1 VAQGNNASKTLM
13 TIPHAAAIAA
23 VAILL
28 ATASTARA
36 SEPAGASV
44 AAPTAAKAKRA
55 VEYTYLKSLPG
66 ERENLKRFITA
77 NWFAMD
83 AIAVSQGLMVSYQ
96 LLDTGNDDGPW
107 NVVVAVT
114 YPNSLGYSSIA
125 PQFEKIRRAHQ
136 TVLIDGKGMR
146 DLGKVIETRPLFEDV
161 TSK

>member
-1 VAQGNNASKTLM
+1 MQVKTQM
-13 TIPHAAAIAA
+13 TFSRAAAIAA
-23 VAILL
+23 AAVLLL
-28 ATASTARA
+28 AAGATRA
-36 SEPAGASV
+36 SEPAGVSV
-44 AAPTAAKAKRA
+44 AAPTVSKAKRA

-66 ERENLKRFITA
+66 ERENLKRFISA

-96 LLDTGNDDGPW
+96 LLDTGSDDGPW

-114 YPNSLGYSSIA
+114 YPNSLGYSGIA

-161 TSK
+161 PLK

>member
-1 VAQGNNASKTLM
+1 MQVSHLITL
-13 TIPHAAAIAA
+13 PRFAAITALAVLLLAA
-23 VAILL
+23 GTARASTPPA
-28 ATASTARA
+28 ATASTQ
-36 SEPAGASV
+36 
-44 AAPTAAKAKRA
+44 AAAAMKTKRA

-66 ERENLKRFITA
+66 ERENLKRFISA

-96 LLDTGNDDGPW
+96 LLDTGSDDGPW

-114 YPNSLGYSSIA
+114 YPNSLGYGGIV

-146 DLGKVIETRPLFEDV
+146 DLGKVIETRPLFEDLPL
-161 TSK
+161 K